1 MNKEQIRAY
10 IKVRTALN
18 MQPKSIFDDLCTAL
32 RGQAPSY
39 NTVVRWS
46 KLCREGREE
55 VEDEPRPGR
64 PVIETTSDNIEKVRH
79 LIDNDPYHTIDEIQV
94 ETGLSHGT
102 TQRIVS
108 DHLKLKKIT
117 TRWIPSQFT
126 DSQRAECVRI
136 CQENLAKFN
145 QGTWRLCD
153 VVTGDESCGKTPP
166 TVVRRSHFAPKT
178 LYCIFFKTTGPVL
191 IHHVERGQTID
202 HDYYIN
208 NCLQPRVNEIKK
220 QRPLSGTHAI
230 KIHHDNARPHVHKD
244 VSTYLES
251 QGIMKMLQP
260 PNSPDLA
267 PCDFWLFDSIKQNL
281 TDQRS
286 SVSLHRAVTKV
297 MFSINED
304 EYKKT
309 FAKWIVRMKL
319 CVYNHG
325 NYFEHLMK

>member
-1 MNKEQIRAY
+1 MNKEQIRGY

-32 RGQAPSY
+32 RDQAPSY

-64 PVIETTSDNIEKVRH
+64 PVTETTSDNIENVRH
-79 LIDNDPYHTIDEIQV
+79 LIDNDPYLTIDEIQV

-117 TRWIPSQFT
+117 ARWIPNQLT
-126 DSQRAECVRI
+126 DSQRAERVRI

-153 VVTGDESCGKTPP
+153 VVTGDESWFYHKQLGRKSSNAAWTASGETPP

-178 LYCIFFKTTGPVL
+178 LFCIFFKTTGPVL

-208 NCLQPRVNEIKK
+208 NCLQPLVNEIKR
-220 QRPLSGTHAI
+220 QRPSSGTHAI

-267 PCDFWLFDSIKQNL
+267 PCDFWLFDLIKQNL

-304 EYKKT
+304 EYKKN
-309 FAKWIVRMKL
+309 F
-319 CVYNHG
+319 
-325 NYFEHLMK
+325 